1 MAKALI
7 FLLGVLVV
15 LNGMTF
21 LVVVNQAP
29 PGSHAADAAGKS
41 PKADAS
47 DKRLERIEELVG
59 NLQKTVGN
67 LSVKVDGL
75 PSKVSQSVQRSSPAV
90 SAPAVAQ
97 PESAPAPK
105 GRGRTPPRVRT
116 SPADF
121 SRHTDL
127 QGAPPAAAPD
137 PAEETTD
144 AEGPGPAGANPNG
157 EAVAPNGQAAQPDG
171 QAAQPDGQAPQ
182 PSETQPATGAEGQ
195 EGAPSSGEVPAEG
208 TQPAGTPSPQE

>member
-90 SAPAVAQ
+90 SAPVAAQ

-116 SPADF
+116 SPADY

-137 PAEETTD
+137 AAQEETTD
-144 AEGPGPAGANPNG
+144 AEGPGPGGANPNG
-157 EAVAPNGQAAQPDG
+157 EAVAPN
-171 QAAQPDGQAPQ
+171 GQAPQ

-195 EGAPSSGEVPAEG
+195 EGAPANGEVPAEG
-208 TQPAGTPSPQE
+208 TQPAGTPAPQE

>member
-29 PGSHAADAAGKS
+29 PVSPAADAAGKS
-41 PKADAS
+41 PKGDAS
-47 DKRLERIEELVG
+47 EKRLERIEELVG

-75 PSKVSQSVQRSSPAV
+75 PSKVSQTVQRSSPPV
-90 SAPAVAQ
+90 TAPVVAQ

-105 GRGRTPPRVRT
+105 GRSRTPPRVRT
-116 SPADF
+116 SPVDY

-127 QGAPPAAAPD
+127 QGAPPAPAPD
-137 PAEETTD
+137 PAEETND
-144 AEGPGPAGANPNG
+144 AEGPAPAAGANPNG
-157 EAVAPNGQAAQPDG
+157 EAAADPQAAQPTDTTT
-171 QAAQPDGQAPQ
+171 
-182 PSETQPATGAEGQ
+182 ETQPAPSEGQ
-195 EGAPSSGEVPAEG
+195 EPPPAAETPAEG
-208 TQPAGTPSPQE
+208 TQPAGTPAPQE

>member
-29 PGSHAADAAGKS
+29 SASPAADAAGKS
-41 PKADAS
+41 QKPDAS
-47 DKRLERIEELVG
+47 EKRLERIEELVG

-67 LSVKVDGL
+67 LAVKVDGL
-75 PSKVSQSVQRSSPAV
+75 PSKVSQTVQRS
-90 SAPAVAQ
+90 APQVVAPVVAE

-105 GRGRTPPRVRT
+105 TRGRTPPRVRS
-116 SPADF
+116 SPADY
-121 SRHTDL
+121 SRRTDL

-137 PAEETTD
+137 AAQEETTD
-144 AEGPGPAGANPNG
+144 AEGPGPAAAAHPNG
-157 EAVAPNGQAAQPDG
+157 EAPTPD
-171 QAAQPDGQAPQ
+171 AQAPQ
-182 PSETQPATGAEGQ
+182 PAGTQPAPGAEGQ
-195 EGAPSSGEVPAEG
+195 EAAPAEPPAEG